1 MRKRRRKERQRQRV
15 DDFTVDA
22 LEVGPMAAN
31 CYVITHIPTKDTCL
45 IDPGG
50 EPQRIRDFMKKNG
63 LNLKF
68 IINTHGHGDHIFGNG
83 YFGVPIYIH
92 RLEKDF
98 LTNPD
103 LNLSGMLGLS
113 LKTPEA
119 SKLLEDGQM
128 IYLNDLE
135 FEILHTPGH
144 TPGGI
149 SVKLDGV
156 VFTGDTLFAGG
167 VGRTD
172 LPDGD
177 EKALL
182 ESIRKKLFTLDEE
195 TVVYPGHGQ
204 ESTIGIEK
212 STNPFFV

>member
-1 MRKRRRKERQRQRV
+1 MS
-15 DDFTVDA
+15 DFTVDR

-31 CYVITHIPTKDTCL
+31 CYIVTHVPTKDACL

-50 EPQRIRDFMKKNG
+50 EPERINSFLKKNG
-63 LNLKF
+63 LKPKF
-68 IINTHGHGDHIFGNG
+68 IINTHGHGDHILADG

-98 LTNPD
+98 LTDPG
-103 LNLSGMLGLS
+103 LNLSGAFGLS
-113 LKTPEA
+113 VKVPKA
-119 SKLLEDGQM
+119 SKLLEDGDK

-135 FEILHTPGH
+135 LEILHTPGH

-149 SVKLDGV
+149 SVRLGDV
-156 VFTGDTLFAGG
+156 VFTGDTLFAGT

-177 EKALL
+177 EDVLL
-182 ESIRKKLFTLDEE
+182 NGIRKKLFTLDDD
-195 TVVYPGHGQ
+195 TVVYPGHGR

-212 STNPFFV
+212 ESNPFFK

>member
-1 MRKRRRKERQRQRV
+1 MADFNV
-15 DDFTVDA
+15 DS
-22 LEVGPMAAN
+22 LEVGPMGAN
-31 CYVITHIPTKDTCL
+31 CYIVTHNPTKDACI

-50 EPQRIRDFMKKNG
+50 EPERIMDFIKKNG
-63 LNLKF
+63 LKPKF
-68 IINTHGHGDHIFGNG
+68 IINTHGHGDHILGNG

-98 LTNPD
+98 LTDPG
-103 LNLSGMLGLS
+103 LNLSGAFGLS
-113 LKTPEA
+113 IKTPKA
-119 SKLLEDGQM
+119 SKLLEDGDKV
-128 IYLNDLE
+128 YLNDLE

-149 SVKLDGV
+149 SIKLKDV
-156 VFTGDTLFAGG
+156 VFTGDTLFAGT

-182 ESIRKKLFTLDEE
+182 GSIRSKLFTLDDD
-195 TVVYPGHGQ
+195 TLVYPGHGQ

-212 STNPFFV
+212 ESNPFFI

>member
-1 MRKRRRKERQRQRV
+1 VRKRRQRRRREKV
-15 DDFTVDA
+15 DDFTVDS

-31 CYVITHIPTKDTCL
+31 CYVITHVSTKDACL

-50 EPQRIRDFMKKNG
+50 EPRRIMEFMKKKG
-63 LNLKF
+63 LNPKF

-83 YFGVPIYIH
+83 YFGVPVYIH

-103 LNLSGMLGLS
+103 LNLSGFFGLS
-113 LKTPEA
+113 LKGPEA

-128 IYLNDLE
+128 IYLNGLE
-135 FEILHTPGH
+135 LEILHTPGH

-149 SVKLDGV
+149 SIKLNGV
-156 VFTGDTLFAGG
+156 VFTGDTLFAGS

-182 ESIRKKLFTLDEE
+182 GAIRKKLFILNDD

-204 ESTIGIEK
+204 KSTIGEEK
-212 STNPFFV
+212 RSNPFFA

>member
-1 MRKRRRKERQRQRV
+1 MTDNFKV
-15 DDFTVDA
+15 DRF
-22 LEVGPMAAN
+22 EVGPMAAN
-31 CYVITHIPTKDTCL
+31 CYVVTHIPTKDACL

-50 EPQRIRDFMKKNG
+50 EPKRIRDFMKTND
-63 LNLKF
+63 LNPKF
-68 IINTHGHGDHIFGNG
+68 IINTHGHGDHILGNG

-103 LNLSGMLGLS
+103 LNLSAHLGLS
-113 LKTPEA
+113 LKTPKA
-119 SKLLEDGQM
+119 SKLLEDGEK

-135 FEILHTPGH
+135 LEILHTPGH

-156 VFTGDTLFAGG
+156 IFTGDTLFAGS

-177 EKALL
+177 EKVLL
-182 ESIRKKLFTLDEE
+182 GSIRKKLFTLDED

-204 ESTIGIEK
+204 KSTIGEEK
-212 STNPFFV
+212 RSNPFFV

>member
-1 MRKRRRKERQRQRV
+1 MV
-15 DDFTVDA
+15 NNFTVDR

-31 CYVITHIPTKDTCL
+31 CYIITHVPTKDACL

-68 IINTHGHGDHIFGNG
+68 IINTHGHGDHILGNG

-92 RLEKDF
+92 RLDKDF

-103 LNLSGMLGLS
+103 LNLSGVFGLS
-113 LKTPEA
+113 LKTPKA
-119 SKLLEDGQM
+119 SRLLEDGEK

-156 VFTGDTLFAGG
+156 IFTGDTLFAGS

-177 EKALL
+177 EKTLL
-182 ESIRKKLFTLDEE
+182 GSIRKKLFTLDDG

-212 STNPFFV
+212 ESNPFLA

>member
-1 MRKRRRKERQRQRV
+1 
-15 DDFTVDA
+15 
-22 LEVGPMAAN
+22 MAAN
-31 CYVITHIPTKDTCL
+31 CYVITHAPTKDACL

-50 EPQRIRDFMKKNG
+50 EPGRIRDFMKKNG
-63 LNLKF
+63 LILKF
-68 IINTHGHGDHIFGNG
+68 IINTHGHGDHILGNG
-83 YFGVPIYIH
+83 FFGVPIYIH

-98 LTNPD
+98 LTDPD

-119 SKLLEDGQM
+119 SRLLEDGDK

-135 FEILHTPGH
+135 LEILHTPGH

-156 VFTGDTLFAGG
+156 VFTGDTLFAGS

-182 ESIRKKLFTLDEE
+182 GSIRKKLFTLDDD

-212 STNPFFV
+212 ESNPFFV

>member
-1 MRKRRRKERQRQRV
+1 M
-15 DDFTVDA
+15 DNFTVDS

-31 CYVITHIPTKDTCL
+31 CYIITHIPTKDACI

-50 EPQRIRDFMKKNG
+50 EPERIKDLMKKNG

-68 IINTHGHGDHIFGNG
+68 IINTHGHGDHILGNG

-92 RLEKDF
+92 RLDKDF
-98 LTNPD
+98 LTNPV
-103 LNLSGMLGLS
+103 LNLSGVFGLS
-113 LKTPEA
+113 LKTPKA
-119 SKLLEDGQM
+119 SKLLEDDDKV
-128 IYLNDLE
+128 ILNDLE
-135 FEILHTPGH
+135 LEILHTPGH

-149 SVKLDGV
+149 SVKLDGA
-156 VFTGDTLFAGG
+156 VFTGDTLFAGS

-172 LPDGD
+172 LPNGD

-182 ESIRKKLFTLDEE
+182 DSVRKKLFTLDDD
-195 TVVYPGHGQ
+195 TVVYPGHGP

-212 STNPFFV
+212 ESNPFLK